1 MSKDTNIEF
10 KNFKIID
17 DSILITPKKNQYLLE
32 DYLGWVLIKEDSKYM
47 IVFIKEFVYD
57 DIGYGNNKVLMVCN
71 QESDG
76 FLRDSFGMVI
86 SFEPSE
92 VLENVRII
100 NLEGEHAKLYLFD
113 TDIIYKLVEIK
124 NESPR
129 IRWYKKGRFEKFE
142 D

>member
-1 MSKDTNIEF
+1 MGKDTNFEF

-47 IVFIKEFVYD
+47 IVFIKEFIYD
-57 DIGYGNNKVLMVCN
+57 NIGYGNNKVLMVCN

-76 FLRDSFGMVI
+76 YLMVT

-92 VLENVRII
+92 VLENIKIV

-124 NESPR
+124 NEPPR

>member
-1 MSKDTNIEF
+1 MGKDTNIEF

-47 IVFIKEFVYD
+47 IVFIKEFIYD
-57 DIGYGNNKVLMVCN
+57 NIGYGNNKVLMVCN

-76 FLRDSFGMVI
+76 YLMVT

-92 VLENVRII
+92 VLENIKIV

-124 NESPR
+124 NEPPR